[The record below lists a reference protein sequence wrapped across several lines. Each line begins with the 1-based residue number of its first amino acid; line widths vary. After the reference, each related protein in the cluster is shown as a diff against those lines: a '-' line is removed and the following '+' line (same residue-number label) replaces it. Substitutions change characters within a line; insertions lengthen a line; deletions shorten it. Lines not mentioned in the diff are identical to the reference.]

1 MKNTICLIGFLT
13 LAACASGPNPDRPPD
28 YRKIY
33 GLTAENLPNMT
44 WEEVRMFYVNAIELP
59 MVRLLANPEEFD
71 GKAVTTCGIYSN
83 EFEGTAIYLNRE
95 SYEYGFSANAIF
107 AFTTHTGDALLEQ
120 MEGHYVCM
128 TGVYEA
134 ESASRLFR
142 ASGHLRDIAPLRMS
156 NMRLPSRRAASDPYP
171 EAENQNRP

>member
-1 MKNTICLIGFLT
+1 MRIVILGLVVLLT
-13 LAACASGPNPDRPPD
+13 ACVSGPHPDRPPD

-33 GLTAENLPNMT
+33 GLTVENLPNMT
-44 WEEVRMFYVNAIELP
+44 LEEVRMFYVNAIELP
-59 MVRLLANPEEFD
+59 MARLLANPEEFD
-71 GKAVTTCGIYSN
+71 GKEVTTCGVYEH
-83 EFEGTAIYLNRE
+83 EFEATAIYLNRE
-95 SYEYGFSANAIF
+95 SYEYGLAENAIY
-107 AFTTHTGDALLEQ
+107 AFTTHSDEALLEQ
-120 MEGHYVCM
+120 MDGHYVCM

-156 NMRLPSRRAASDPYP
+156 NMLLPNRRAASDPYP